1 MPQIIN
7 TNISSLNAQRNLN
20 KSQGS
25 LQTSLQRL
33 SSGLRINGAKDDAAG
48 LAISNRFTTQVRG
61 LNVAVRNANDGI
73 SFAQTTESALD
84 EITTS
89 LQRIRDLAVQSAN
102 DTNSAADR
110 QSLQEEVDQLVS
122 EIDRIAKTTTF
133 NGNNVADGSLSS
145 LSFQIG
151 ANAGETVSVDGVDA
165 RASALGSQPGAVQ
178 STTGD
183 IATTTIAA
191 ASTYTIAVGTGGT
204 AVDVT
209 AAENGGAITA
219 VADLEDPTADDYG
232 GGIAKSLADRINT
245 LRESG
250 NEDLQ
255 GVYATAVNTLDYS
268 DLTGLAQGPETA
280 TDAGAYVGAGSLAN
294 GDLTINGVDIG
305 PVDVQEK
312 DADGSLVNAINA
324 KSSTT
329 GVTASVNENGILQFE
344 AVDGRDMVLTT
355 ANDAEEILFDGG
367 DVDGSTDMTALS
379 NAADQGLKGGQVIIS
394 AQDTLALAGFAAG
407 AADEQNVQAV
417 GTVANA
423 DITTVDASNIT
434 METVDSA
441 LAQIDSFRAG
451 LGAIQNRFESTIR
464 NLSAVSES
472 LSAAN
477 SRIRDADFAAETANL
492 SKNQVLQQ
500 AGISVLAQ
508 ANALPQQALSLLG

>member
-48 LAISNRFTTQVRG
+48 LAISNRFTTQIRG

-151 ANAGETVSVDGVDA
+151 ANAGETVAVDGVDA

-178 STTGD
+178 STSAEITAGTD
-183 IATTTIAA
+183 
-191 ASTYTIAVGTGGT
+191 IAVGAGNTIQIGANGT
-204 AVDVT
+204 AVELT
-209 AAENGGAITA
+209 TAENGGVITA
-219 VADLEDPTADDYG
+219 PTAANLQDTTSNDYG
-232 GGIAKSLADRINT
+232 SGVAKLLAERINS
-245 LRESG
+245 LREEG
-250 NEDLQ
+250 VEGTE
-255 GVYATAVNTLDYS
+255 GVYATAVNNFNYTDV
-268 DLTGLAQGPETA
+268 TGATA
-280 TDAGAYVGAGSLAN
+280 ANGYVGAGSLAN
-294 GDLTINGVDIG
+294 GDLEINGVDIG

-324 KSSTT
+324 KTSTT
-329 GVTASVNENGILQFE
+329 GVVASVDENGYLQLD
-344 AVDGRDMVLTT
+344 AVDGRDMVIVT
-355 ANDAEEILFDGG
+355 ANDAEDLLFDGG
-367 DVDGSTDMTALS
+367 DTADATDITALA
-379 NAADQGLKGGQVIIS
+379 NAGDGFKGGQVIVS
-394 AQDTLALAGFAAG
+394 AQDTITVAGALAGG

-417 GTVANA
+417 GTIANA
-423 DITTVDASNIT
+423 DITTVEASNIT
-434 METVDSA
+434 MESVDSA

-472 LSAAN
+472 LAAAN